1 MNNLLQNLKEK
12 VMDSI
17 DDTYSRLFY
26 QVIEEDEDLAEDIKS
41 EFNALLEEVKNL
53 FDTAKQTKNQNVF
66 HSNECLPLLQK
77 HTDPNPLYIEQAPQA
92 A

>member
-17 DDTYSRLFY
+17 DDTFSRLFY
-26 QVIEEDEDLAEDIKS
+26 SVIEEDEYLAEDIKS

-53 FDTAKQTKNQNVF
+53 FDTAKQTKN
-66 HSNECLPLLQK
+66 
-77 HTDPNPLYIEQAPQA
+77 
-92 A
+92 